1 MFQCEETGEA
11 RGGTVRIQENLRI
24 TELAGRE
31 PRQESASYLD
41 TWPHEHF
48 VSG

>member
-11 RGGTVRIQENLRI
+11 RGGTVRIQEDLRI
-24 TELAGRE
+24 TELTGRE
-31 PRQESASYLD
+31 PRRESASCLNA
-41 TWPHEHF
+41 WPHEHL